1 MDIIDVIILLIV
13 VLLIAFIFKKPSN
26 AIIFLGLIDIFLR
39 IINFIG
45 NNTSKDINAIINKY
59 FPSSIEGLVM
69 KYSNGTLETIL
80 VWGYVIL
87 MSMFLYYVFRM
98 LLRRI

>member
-1 MDIIDVIILLIV
+1 MDIVILLII
-13 VLLIAFIFKKPSN
+13 VLLIAIIFKKVSN
-26 AIIFLGLIDIFLR
+26 TIIFLGLIDIFLR

-45 NNTSKDINAIINKY
+45 NNTTKEINAIINKY
-59 FPSSIEGLVM
+59 FPSSIEGIIC
-69 KYSNGTLETIL
+69 KYSSGIIETIL

-87 MSMFLYYVFRM
+87 MCMFVYYVFRM